1 MARQRYPASA
11 YHLSMRSLTS
21 ERLTGFIV
29 AFGLVGAL
37 LTSWLVAS
45 ELFREPTCPSLF
57 AIPAC
62 YMVLA
67 AYVAATVGAW
77 KMSAMS
83 NAVFLIGAGLV
94 TAIGLYFSTNQLRGS
109 GRMPHIRGAPHVLL
123 IARCRCGHADR
134 IPCQGHGHANAQL
147 ICTKH

>member
-1 MARQRYPASA
+1 MARPKSATGA
-11 YHLSMRSLTS
+11 YHLSMRSITN

-45 ELFREPTCPSLF
+45 ELFRQPTCPSLLG
-57 AIPAC
+57 IPAC

-77 KMSAMS
+77 RMSAMS
-83 NAVFLIGAGLV
+83 NAVFLIGAGVV
-94 TAIGLYFSTNQLRGS
+94 TAIGLYFSTNQLRGVVECPTFEGLPMCYVS
-109 GRMPHIRGAPHVLL
+109 LVAGAGML
-123 IARCRCGHADR
+123 IAFRVRVMVTR
-134 IPCQGHGHANAQL
+134 SHG
-147 ICTKH
+147 